1 MAGITLDSGA
11 LIALERGDEAIATY
25 LFRAHRDA
33 RPVTVPA
40 PVLAQVWRGPR
51 SARIA
56 RALNFAFVEP
66 MTEDLAKA
74 VGELL
79 SRSRTSDVVD
89 AMLVLTAAR
98 RGDEVVT
105 GDLADIADLARH
117 VRALGL
123 IRDLNALPRL

>member
-1 MAGITLDSGA
+1 M
-11 LIALERGDEAIATY
+11 
-25 LFRAHRDA
+25 
-33 RPVTVPA
+33 
-40 PVLAQVWRGPR
+40 
-51 SARIA
+51 
-56 RALNFAFVEP
+56 NFAFVEP